1 MEDKKPYLY
10 LNAFLAKDEYA
21 SLQAA
26 EYLKGSSQ
34 VNPYGLD
41 SKYELE
47 GKLFVKIPAEKKT
60 KMEWFH
66 RRYYRRFTR

>member
-1 MEDKKPYLY
+1 VEDKKPYLY

-34 VNPYGLD
+34 VNSYELD
-41 SKYELE
+41 NKHELE
-47 GKLFVKIPAEKKT
+47 GKLFVKIPTEKNQNGVVSQRILQV
-60 KMEWFH
+60 FH
-66 RRYYRRFTR
+66 